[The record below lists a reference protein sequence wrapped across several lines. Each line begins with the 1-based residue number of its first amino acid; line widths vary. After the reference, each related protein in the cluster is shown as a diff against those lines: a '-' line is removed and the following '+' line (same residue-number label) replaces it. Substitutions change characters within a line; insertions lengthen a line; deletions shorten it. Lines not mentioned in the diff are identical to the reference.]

1 MAKVMRKIISINLML
16 LAFAS
21 SAQAV
26 DNYDP
31 KTKVLT
37 IPSVMVGNLTYS
49 NVSVKISLNC
59 AEFSAEA
66 YHRH

>member
-1 MAKVMRKIISINLML
+1 ML

-26 DNYDP
+26 DNYNP

-37 IPSVMVGNLTYS
+37 IPSVMVG
-49 NVSVKISLNC
+49 
-59 AEFSAEA
+59 EFPFPCQ
-66 YHRH
+66 YN